1 MPWSQWERRESGMER
16 IKSGKMI
23 NVVRSVV
30 LVMSVLLIGT
40 GVMNQ
45 EHTEVLQ
52 KAVKICLECIG
63 IG

>member
-1 MPWSQWERRESGMER
+1 MER

-30 LVMSVLLIGT
+30 LVISLLLIGT
-40 GVMNQ
+40 GGMNQ

-52 KAVKICLECIG
+52 KAVKICLEGIG